1 MNEPAE
7 LNLLYEGYR
16 DKAWLLPELRSDHAG
31 ETGAVWIYRG
41 ILAVVRDPAVR
52 EFSTRH
58 LQTESDHLA
67 LMNRLVPPSERS
79 RLLIPWRIAG
89 FLTGAIPAL
98 FGPRITFLVISS
110 VETFVEAHYL
120 AQVRRLRSDGLDAL
134 ADLLERCLED
144 EVSHQQEAADLAGA
158 QSGRLDRFIDAVIR
172 HGSSLAVAAAR
183 RF

>member
-1 MNEPAE
+1 
-7 LNLLYEGYR
+7 
-16 DKAWLLPELRSDHAG
+16 
-31 ETGAVWIYRG
+31 VI
-41 ILAVVRDPAVR
+41 I
-52 EFSTRH
+52 
-58 LQTESDHLA
+58 
-67 LMNRLVPPSERS
+67 
-79 RLLIPWRIAG
+79 WRIAG

-98 FGPRITFLVISS
+98 FGPRMTFLAIGS

-144 EVSHQQEAADLAGA
+144 EVSHQQEAAHLAGF

-172 HGSSLAVAAAR
+172 RGSSLAVAAAR